1 MIESYININT
11 NEEIIIQE
19 KSISIPYKLLII
31 LFALIT
37 FQFAARLDANM
48 RKKLIKYNGNNYY
61 FDNDMINL
69 NRYYITN
76 YIPSIKDYDY
86 FNITYMNYDFS
97 VKYNIARIEYNLQ
110 FFDKNDNYITPS
122 DLALYKDIQVICM
135 LEINNAE
142 SIIFTFPNIIDNKFF
157 QCVEYFGI
165 YEKISVG
172 IKLYQNTDFI
182 KSYPIRFVTE
192 EKFNFDNFYYQ
203 NENLFD
209 PLYINQQYIKLAKK
223 INEMTD
229 IETPNLKS
237 YYLQYPY
244 CTLRRRAIKNYEK
257 WYFRNIYNDHFCF
270 CVGRGCLLNIDQ
282 NCKQMFF
289 LNVIDKNQHLYK
301 KTDYLFVDFIFNEYS
316 YDDTYPVFDEMLNRS
331 YPVHYLT
338 ENSKIKNYHCYEQ
351 PKCESI
357 IYVKR
362 ANYTING
369 DFVEKYLT
377 LFLKLKAVV
386 GSRQL
391 YFFTN
396 VFYCTDYI
404 TYIIIG
410 HSILYLKYFSID
422 KDIVEKRKFD
432 KLVLPPSEK
441 VINLAKSFGWT
452 EEDILQINFPRWDNY
467 NNLNTTKKGFIN
479 ITFTEKVIISDA
491 IIAQT
496 NNISNNDTAINET
509 TSLIEIRNKTIT
521 IREERSIFM
530 FFTWR
535 NFAKDEISRYYFQNI
550 TKILEDEKLNEILK
564 KENVKIYFSI
574 HGLVINKYRSTYRT
588 LLYYNKHIDWIE
600 PNEISKCIAKSE
612 IIITDFSTLIFD
624 FVYMR
629 KPYICYIP
637 DFDDPEIGELY
648 KPEYFDFYENFKK
661 GKSKFEN
668 VVYNV
673 SELVD
678 KIIYYINNDFTLENN
693 IKQFYDNFNIKKGN
707 NIDQMINY
715 LVNLK

>member
-157 QCVEYFGI
+157 QCVEYFGTN
-165 YEKISVG
+165 EKISVG

-257 WYFRNIYNDHFCF
+257 WYFRNIYNILLFTHMICF
-270 CVGRGCLLNIDQ
+270 
-282 NCKQMFF
+282 
-289 LNVIDKNQHLYK
+289 
-301 KTDYLFVDFIFNEYS
+301 
-316 YDDTYPVFDEMLNRS
+316 
-331 YPVHYLT
+331 LT
-338 ENSKIKNYHCYEQ
+338 HTH
-351 PKCESI
+351 
-357 IYVKR
+357 IY
-362 ANYTING
+362 N
-369 DFVEKYLT
+369 
-377 LFLKLKAVV
+377 
-386 GSRQL
+386 
-391 YFFTN
+391 
-396 VFYCTDYI
+396 
-404 TYIIIG
+404 
-410 HSILYLKYFSID
+410 
-422 KDIVEKRKFD
+422 
-432 KLVLPPSEK
+432 
-441 VINLAKSFGWT
+441 
-452 EEDILQINFPRWDNY
+452 
-467 NNLNTTKKGFIN
+467 
-479 ITFTEKVIISDA
+479 
-491 IIAQT
+491 
-496 NNISNNDTAINET
+496 
-509 TSLIEIRNKTIT
+509 
-521 IREERSIFM
+521 
-530 FFTWR
+530 
-535 NFAKDEISRYYFQNI
+535 
-550 TKILEDEKLNEILK
+550 
-564 KENVKIYFSI
+564 
-574 HGLVINKYRSTYRT
+574 
-588 LLYYNKHIDWIE
+588 
-600 PNEISKCIAKSE
+600 
-612 IIITDFSTLIFD
+612 
-624 FVYMR
+624 
-629 KPYICYIP
+629 
-637 DFDDPEIGELY
+637 
-648 KPEYFDFYENFKK
+648 
-661 GKSKFEN
+661 
-668 VVYNV
+668 
-673 SELVD
+673 
-678 KIIYYINNDFTLENN
+678 
-693 IKQFYDNFNIKKGN
+693 
-707 NIDQMINY
+707 
-715 LVNLK
+715 